1 MINQLIGIPLSY
13 LLLWRLGGPEVSS
26 RVVKKIN
33 DNNRLFWEVN
43 KTSTND
49 WLVAVFLTRR
59 LESNTRQMTREL
71 TLSVQAN
78 RRYVRSHRVQQG
90 RGHRGCTVGHLF
102 AGAIWKTLNH
112 RRGDMQSKHLC
123 CISPTAHSCL
133 HFGQAPLDPRKSTS
147 IDDKWN
153 NH

>member
-78 RRYVRSHRVQQG
+78 RRYV
-90 RGHRGCTVGHLF
+90 
-102 AGAIWKTLNH
+102 AIEYNKAVAAAAALWGICLLEPYE
-112 RRGDMQSKHLC
+112 KH
-123 CISPTAHSCL
+123 
-133 HFGQAPLDPRKSTS
+133 
-147 IDDKWN
+147 
-153 NH
+153 